1 MGGNKKQKRG
11 NNLDQGSRVLLWVNR
26 AGRGGEDE
34 TVRGQCI
41 PVAAEFIVGECM
53 EMDGGL
59 AA

>member
-26 AGRGGEDE
+26 AGRGARMKRYEVGASQ
-34 TVRGQCI
+34 V
-41 PVAAEFIVGECM
+41 AEFIVGECM
-53 EMDGGL
+53 EMDGGQ